1 MNKAVLFDLD
11 GVLVDACD
19 WHYEALNRALKQVS
33 NYEISRE
40 DHTTTYNG
48 LPTKRKLKML
58 ADVGVIRESDM
69 DRISDLKQELTVG
82 VIEDFC
88 IHSISKV
95 VMMKML
101 KDAGYKIGC
110 VTNSIKMTATLMLEK
125 TGILDY
131 FDVVITNDQCN
142 FNKPH
147 PEPFIK
153 ALVEL
158 GSLPQDSIIVE
169 DSPKGLEAARLT
181 GCRVLEVK
189 NATEVTKELFKDKL

>member
-181 GCRVLEVK
+181 GYRVLEVK
-189 NATEVTKELFKDKL
+189 NEIGRAHV

>member
-11 GVLVDACD
+11 GVLVVACD

-40 DHTTTYNG
+40 DHVTTYNG